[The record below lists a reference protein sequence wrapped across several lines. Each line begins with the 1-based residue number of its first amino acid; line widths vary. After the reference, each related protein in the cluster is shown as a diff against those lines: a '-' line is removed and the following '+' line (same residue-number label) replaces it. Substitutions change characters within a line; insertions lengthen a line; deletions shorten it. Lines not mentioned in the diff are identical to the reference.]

1 MALKMK
7 TPEESEN
14 DTEKDSQETEGSS
27 IQVFRYFIYL
37 PHDYNKKIPKK
48 KKNVGRD
55 GEEA

>member
-1 MALKMK
+1 MNGTKDED
-7 TPEESEN
+7 TQESEN

-37 PHDYNKKIPKK
+37 PHDYNKKMPK

-55 GEEA
+55 GKEA